1 MSGSHDRFAGRTVV
15 VTGAGQG
22 IGRQVAEVFAGDGAA
37 VVLLDVEAEA
47 LAEAT
52 DAIRRTGARV
62 ESTVGDVSRRE
73 DVKRAVDLAVER
85 FEHLDVA
92 VQVAGI
98 ADFVPLLDYTD
109 DTWNRIID
117 VNLKG
122 TWYLVQE
129 AARVMVRQGGG
140 GAIAITAS
148 TNAFQPEAGGL
159 AYNTS
164 KAGQVAVMRTAA
176 LELAE
181 HGIRVNAIAPGIINT
196 RLSAFVIEDP
206 VQSQVFLGRI
216 PLRRFA
222 EPQEMARPIAWMCSD
237 EASYLTGELIVVD
250 GAMSVG
256 LPEPGEMTGQAAAPA
271 K

>member
-1 MSGSHDRFAGRTVV
+1 MPG
-15 VTGAGQG
+15 G
-22 IGRQVAEVFAGDGAA
+22 IGRRVAEVFAAEGAA
-37 VVLLDVEAEA
+37 VVMLDIEEQP
-47 LAEAT
+47 LTEAT

-62 ESTVGDVSRRE
+62 ESTLGDVSRRE
-73 DVKRAVDLAVER
+73 DVKRAVDLSVER
-85 FEHLDVA
+85 FDRLDVA

-98 ADFVPLLDYTD
+98 ADFVPLLDFTD

-129 AARVMVRQGGG
+129 AARVMVAQGTG

-148 TNAFQPEAGGL
+148 TNAFQPEAEGL

-176 LELAE
+176 LELAK

-196 RLSAFVIEDP
+196 RLSAFVIEHP

-216 PLRRFA
+216 PLGRFA
-222 EPQEMARPIAWMCSD
+222 EPEEMARPIAWMCSD
-237 EASYLTGELIVVD
+237 EASYMTGELLVVD

-256 LPEPGEMTGQAAAPA
+256 LPEPGEISGSVAAEAT
-271 K
+271 